1 VGGGFGLDLALV
13 ERVRR
18 AVASHTRRTP
28 VLRSEWLSRATGADV
43 FLKCENLQVTGSFK
57 VRGALA
63 AISVLSDAERAGGVV
78 TASAGNHGLGL
89 ARAAALGGIPCTVVL
104 PQGAPRLK
112 EEGIRAEG
120 SKVVHAPHEGYDDTE
135 SWTRKE
141 LDSLGG
147 VFVSAFDDP
156 PVMAGNGGTTMLEV
170 QEELPRLDLLVA
182 PCGGGGFLAGAGT
195 VVCARAPRA
204 RVVGVNS
211 EASPGMYLSR
221 KEGAPRL
228 TMESRPTLAEGLE
241 GGVGERAYRIGLSV
255 VDDVVLVSEESIG
268 EAMVNLLRR
277 ERMVVE
283 GSGAVG
289 VAALL
294 SGRVAASG
302 TVCVVLTGSNVDG
315 ERLGKLLGS

>member
-1 VGGGFGLDLALV
+1 VVEGGFGLDLALV
-13 ERVRR
+13 ERVRE
-18 AVASHTRRTP
+18 AVAAHTRRTP
-28 VLRSEWLSRATGADV
+28 VLRSEWLSRVTGADV
-43 FLKCENLQVTGSFK
+43 YLKCENLQITGSFK

-63 AISVLSDAERAGGVV
+63 AISVLTREERAAGVV

-89 ARAAALGGIPCTVVL
+89 ARAAALAGIPCTVVL
-104 PQGAPRLK
+104 PQGAPRVK

-120 SKVVHAPHEGYDDTE
+120 AKVVHAPHKGYDATEAWAREQLDT
-135 SWTRKE
+135 
-141 LDSLGG
+141 LGG

-170 QEELPRLDLLVA
+170 QEELPGLDLLVA

-195 VVCARAPRA
+195 VVCARLPRA

-228 TMESRPTLAEGLE
+228 RLESRPTLAEGLE
-241 GGVGERAYRIGLSV
+241 GGVGERAFRIGVSV
-255 VDDVVLVSEESIG
+255 VDEVVLVCEEAIAD
-268 EAMVNLLRR
+268 AMVELLRR

-294 SGRVAASG
+294 SGRVEATG

-315 ERLGKLLGS
+315 ERLAGLLA